1 MGSQGL
7 GTEPA
12 THTLEVIL
20 GAVADGITAQAA
32 DGQLIYA
39 NEAAVRAIGF
49 ESAEE
54 LLRTPPE
61 EIMDRFE
68 LLDADGRP
76 YDLDN
81 LPGRRALAGE
91 EATDVVR
98 FRVRATG
105 EERWVIVKAR
115 PVRDEDGSV
124 ALAINVLEDVTEQKA
139 AEQAQRFLA
148 DVATALVES
157 LDYETTLRT
166 VAELAVPAVADRAA
180 VDVAVPDDPERAE
193 AVRHVLDTGEPRLS
207 PTLIVAPLVAR
218 GRTVAALSL
227 ARSDPARPYEAA
239 DLEMALEVGRR
250 AGLALDNARLFS
262 DRAYTAR
269 ALQESLLPPVIPEIP
284 GFEVASRYRAAG
296 SSVEVGGDFYDL
308 FEVGGGGWALVIG
321 DVCGKGPDAA
331 AVTALARYTLRAGAM
346 QRSYPSHILSL
357 LNDALLRQRTNA
369 DFCTVAL
376 GRLDVHEGGAI
387 LMLATGGHPLPLLL
401 TANGEVRSVGKPG
414 TLLGVIDDPTLRDD
428 AVELSSGDVLVFYT
442 DGVTEAGAPQSIL
455 GTDALRELV
464 ASSRGLSPAVLA
476 ERIELAAVEATG
488 GGALRDDMAILVARV
503 R

>member
-1 MGSQGL
+1 MGSQEL

-20 GAVADGITAQAA
+20 EAVADGITAQDAS
-32 DGQLIYA
+32 GKLIYA
-39 NEAAVRAIGF
+39 NEAAVQAIGF
-49 ESAEE
+49 DSAEE
-54 LLRTPPE
+54 LLNTPPE

-68 LLDADGRP
+68 LRDAEGRP
-76 YDLDN
+76 YDLER

-91 EATDVVR
+91 AATDTVR

-105 EERWVIVKAR
+105 EERWVIIKAR
-115 PVRDEDGSV
+115 PVRDEDGNV
-124 ALAINVLEDVTEQKA
+124 VLAINILEDVTEQKA

-148 DVATALVES
+148 DVAMALAES

-180 VDVAVPDDPERAE
+180 VDVAVPDDPERAD
-193 AVRHVLDTGEPRLS
+193 AVRRVLDTGEPRLS
-207 PTLIVAPLVAR
+207 TTLIVAPLVAR

-227 ARSDPARPYEAA
+227 ARSDSARPYEAA

-250 AGLALDNARLFS
+250 AGLAVDNARLFS
-262 DRAYTAR
+262 ARAYTAR
-269 ALQESLLPPVIPEIP
+269 ALQESLLPPMLPEIP
-284 GFEVASRYRAAG
+284 GLEVASRYRAAG
-296 SSVEVGGDFYDL
+296 SGVEVGGDFYDL

-331 AVTALARYTLRAGAM
+331 AVTALARYTIRAGAM

-376 GRLDVHEGGAI
+376 GRLDVHEDGAI
-387 LMLATGGHPLPLLL
+387 LMLASGGHPPPLLL
-401 TANGEVRSVGKPG
+401 TADGEVRALGKPG
-414 TLLGVIDDPTLRDD
+414 TLLGVIEDPKLRDD
-428 AVELSSGDVLVFYT
+428 AIELSSEDVLVFYT
-442 DGVTEAGAPQSIL
+442 DGVTEAGAPQNIL
-455 GTDALRELV
+455 GTQELQALV
-464 ASSRGLSPAVLA
+464 ASGRGLSPAVLA
-476 ERIELAAVEATG
+476 ERIENAAVEAT

-503 R
+503 S